1 VTVTG
6 IVPDI
11 RPYLRRA
18 TLAVAPVPYG
28 AGIQNKVL
36 EAMAC
41 GTSVVASPQAISA
54 LAIQPGRDLVVAE
67 GVEGFARAV
76 LALLDDPARRAELG
90 QAGRAYVE
98 AHHAWDAVAAQ
109 LVGIYQAA
117 IGSSCCGRSPTAPPP
132 PPRCGRSPTAPP
144 PARSGDR
151 PERQRPERQSIN
163 DSLAVAGLRPRHP
176 RYEWKYYASMK
187 TLPSTI

>member
-1 VTVTG
+1 
-6 IVPDI
+6 
-11 RPYLRRA
+11 
-18 TLAVAPVPYG
+18 
-28 AGIQNKVL
+28 
-36 EAMAC
+36 MAC

-132 PPRCGRSPTAPP
+132 
-144 PARSGDR
+144 ARSGDR